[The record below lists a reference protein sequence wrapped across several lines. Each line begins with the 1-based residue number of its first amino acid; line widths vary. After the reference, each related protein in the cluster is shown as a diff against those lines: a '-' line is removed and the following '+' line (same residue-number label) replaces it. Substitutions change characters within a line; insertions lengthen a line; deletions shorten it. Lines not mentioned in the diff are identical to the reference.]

1 MLYEL
6 SRDEDKLHPDFR
18 LWLLIPFNM
27 ADTLSSNSYLKV
39 AFNCD
44 DDGDP
49 KVSR

>member
-1 MLYEL
+1 MLYEF

-18 LWLLIPFNM
+18 LWLLLPFNTV
-27 ADTLSSNSYLKV
+27 DTLSSTSYLKV

-44 DDGDP
+44 GGGDP